1 MSVRQPVE
9 CGISRWMPPGERQSG
24 DLEVV
29 HVDDSGALFAVIDG
43 VGHGSEAFQAAEVAR
58 GVLEAHPRD
67 PVAALFER
75 CHDAMRHTR
84 GAVMSLAC
92 IDLVSGVMNWLG
104 VGNVRTILYQA
115 GASGLPDQRELLL
128 RPGIVGAQLPPLL
141 PEQVALRGRDILV
154 FATDG
159 IRSNFADRRI
169 AASAPDALARHIMA
183 NYRLG
188 TDDALVLV
196 ARMP

>member
-1 MSVRQPVE
+1 
-9 CGISRWMPPGERQSG
+9 MPTGERFSG

-29 HVDDSGALFAVIDG
+29 HIDDSGALLAVLDG
-43 VGHGSEAFQAAEVAR
+43 IGHGAEAFQAAEVAR
-58 GVLEAHPRD
+58 TVIEAHTRE

-75 CHDAMRHTR
+75 CHEALRHTR
-84 GAVMSLAC
+84 GAVMSIAS
-92 IDLVSGVMNWLG
+92 IDAAAGVMSWLG
-104 VGNVRTILYQA
+104 VGNVRAILYQSDS
-115 GASGLPDQRELLL
+115 SGQTSHRELLL

-141 PEQVALRGRDILV
+141 VEQVALRGRDTLV

-159 IRSNFADRRI
+159 IRSTFADRRT
-169 AASAPDALARHIMA
+169 AASVPEALARHIMA
-183 NYRLG
+183 NYRTG